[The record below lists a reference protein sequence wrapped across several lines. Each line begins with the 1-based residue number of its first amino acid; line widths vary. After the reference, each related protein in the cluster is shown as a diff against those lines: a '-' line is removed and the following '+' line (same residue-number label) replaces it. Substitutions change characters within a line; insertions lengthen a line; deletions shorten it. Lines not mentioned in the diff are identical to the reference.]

1 MANRKLLELQ
11 SDRIEMVLASHK
23 APARVTGGVVTPR
36 AVQYHLA
43 PALGTKVSKVQALAD
58 ELALALGVTNVR
70 VSRQGG
76 SVRLEIPRDDAQ
88 TVKLLSL
95 MAQLSKGRGDAT
107 SASSVEPISP
117 LQQRAS
123 EPHSSN
129 GRLVYKAECASSF
142 AQSQRPAATIGVA
155 NRVGKTPLPLYTAV
169 LGLCDDGAPLLMRL
183 SSPDVAHVL
192 ISGTTGSG
200 KTALCQTMILSL
212 AMTHRRSQ
220 LQFVLIDPKRRAFAP
235 FAPLPHLLRPIVGE
249 AAEAASALGELVQ
262 LMETRMLAPT
272 QAEAQASGQDASEP
286 RIVVV
291 LDELADLMHARGQAL
306 VAPLTQ
312 LVQRGREAGIHVI
325 ACTQKPS
332 AQALGTLV
340 RANFPARLVGK
351 VASPEDARVAS
362 GLLGTGAEKLA
373 GRGDFIAVAAENVLR
388 FQAAYVSAAE
398 MEQVVAQFGSVPR
411 RWDVLKGRPSL
422 LHQAAALVAKAG

>member
-76 SVRLEIPRDDAQ
+76 SVHLEIPRDDAQ
-88 TVKLLSL
+88 TVKLLPL
-95 MAQLSKGRGDAT
+95 MSQLSKGRGDAI
-107 SASSVEPISP
+107 SS
-117 LQQRAS
+117 S
-123 EPHSSN
+123 EIGPHSSN
-129 GRLVYKAECASSF
+129 RGEYASSL
-142 AQSQRPAATIGVA
+142 AYSQ
-155 NRVGKTPLPLYTAV
+155 KTPLPLYTAA

-220 LQFVLIDPKRRAFAP
+220 LQFVLVDPKRRAFAP
-235 FAPLPHLLRPIVGE
+235 FAPLPHLLRPIIGDV
-249 AAEAASALGELVQ
+249 AEAVDALGEIVQ
-262 LMETRMLAPT
+262 LMDTRRPVAT
-272 QAEAQASGQDASEP
+272 IGVANRVGGQGNIAAEYSVTP

-291 LDELADLMHARGQAL
+291 LDELADLMQVGGQAL
-306 VAPLTQ
+306 AEPLTR
-312 LVQRGREAGIHVI
+312 LAQRGREAGIHVI

-332 AQALGTLV
+332 SQVMGTLI

-351 VASPEDARVAS
+351 VVSPEDARVAA
-362 GLLGTGAEKLA
+362 GIGGTGAEKLA
-373 GRGDFIAVAAENVLR
+373 GRGDFIAVAAGQVLR

-411 RWDVLKGRPSL
+411 RWDVMKGRPSL
-422 LHQAAALVAKAG
+422 LHQAASLVAKAG

>member
-76 SVRLEIPRDDAQ
+76 SVQLEIPRDDAQ
-88 TVKLLSL
+88 TVKLLPL
-95 MAQLSKGRGDAT
+95 MSQLSKGRGDD
-107 SASSVEPISP
+107 S
-117 LQQRAS
+117 R
-123 EPHSSN
+123 PHSSN
-129 GRLVYKAECASSF
+129 RREYASSF
-142 AQSQRPAATIGVA
+142 AYSQ
-155 NRVGKTPLPLYTAV
+155 KTPLPLYTAA

-220 LQFVLIDPKRRAFAP
+220 LQFVLVDPKRRAFAP
-235 FAPLPHLLRPIVGE
+235 FASLPHLLRPVIGDV
-249 AAEAASALGELVQ
+249 AEAVDALGEIVQ
-262 LMETRMLAPT
+262 LMDTRGQGDSA
-272 QAEAQASGQDASEP
+272 AEYSVTP
-286 RIVVV
+286 RIVIV
-291 LDELADLMHARGQAL
+291 LDELADLMQVGGQAL
-306 VAPLTQ
+306 AEPLTR
-312 LVQRGREAGIHVI
+312 LAQRGREAGIHVI

-332 AQALGTLV
+332 SQVMGTLI

-351 VASPEDARVAS
+351 VVSPEDARVAA
-362 GLLGTGAEKLA
+362 GIGGTGAEKLA
-373 GRGDFIAVAAENVLR
+373 GRGDFIAVAAGQVLR

-411 RWDVLKGRPSL
+411 RWDVMKGRPSL